1 MEQIRWHIP
10 LSTNEIR
17 DMMVKEHGITVE
29 YDKDTKTLKN
39 YNLFSLWIQTT
50 ALTGQKKNTYPGGF
64 LKTAFSE
71 SSGI

>member
-1 MEQIRWHIP
+1 
-10 LSTNEIR
+10 
-17 DMMVKEHGITVE
+17 MMAKEHGITVE

-39 YNLFSLWIQTT
+39 YKLFSLWIQTT